1 MDPKEIKTRCPSIQH
16 AWRFNQWKQLKT
28 APLWTFMSASLVY
41 ARAAFLRNSCP
52 HIPLQWSTGC
62 YRWSLDS
69 AHMVPRWSQ
78 QSLGGH
84 TWVNLSKVKGSLNMA
99 NMRVTFS
106 MLCMWLSELISV
118 FLLLHLYFCLLSW
131 VDRCSYQ
138 QNIMNPKFVNGF
150 NITSTPLPPWCIIPN
165 TFKLDTSCST
175 KCFSSKSG
183 SRKQHN
189 LEDKCHNLFF
199 FP

>member
-1 MDPKEIKTRCPSIQH
+1 MSSELIENRGQQRHAINGLVVFNLNCCIFELNIVVFSLKNLPVKSKWTREEIKTRRRSIQH
-16 AWRFNQWKQLKT
+16 AWRFNQWEQLKT

-84 TWVNLSKVKGSLNMA
+84 TWVNLSKVKGSLNM
-99 NMRVTFS
+99 VTEGHF
-106 MLCMWLSELISV
+106 
-118 FLLLHLYFCLLSW
+118 FDALHVIEQALFCLSSSSSLFLSIKLSW
-131 VDRCSYQ
+131 S
-138 QNIMNPKFVNGF
+138 
-150 NITSTPLPPWCIIPN
+150 
-165 TFKLDTSCST
+165 
-175 KCFSSKSG
+175 
-183 SRKQHN
+183 
-189 LEDKCHNLFF
+189 LFISAEYNEL
-199 FP
+199 